1 MKKYI
6 LLSVGII
13 IAVHLYGI
21 RKENRDS
28 KRKEIINNLA
38 TTSAQNNKSKPWFRN
53 AFYGISV
60 STPLEL
66 KLRTNTVPTGYEEY
80 IKKLVVYGSHEKDRN
95 LITYVTFMQSIYEAY
110 NLKESQESS
119 IGNLVNIANGT
130 DLKLTF
136 REVTNDKDDI
146 LCNGTFKVG
155 SVTGVVKSYAYWNG
169 KGKLASVTCIGIG
182 GNRANNEKEFKK
194 IIDSINLAF

>member
-6 LLSVGII
+6 LLLLGII
-13 IAVHLYGI
+13 LVAITYGLK
-21 RKENRDS
+21 KENRETR
-28 KRKEIINNLA
+28 KKEIIKILTASSVQDNHN
-38 TTSAQNNKSKPWFRN
+38 KPWFRN

-66 KLRTNTVPTGYEEY
+66 KLKTTNVPTGYEEY
-80 IKKLVVYGSHEKDRN
+80 IKKLVIYGSQDKN
-95 LITYVTFMQSIYEAY
+95 IITYVTFMQCVYEAY

-136 REVTNDKDDI
+136 QEIRNNKDDI

-155 SVTGVVKSYAYWNG
+155 SVTGIVMSYAYWNG
-169 KGKLASVTCIGIG
+169 KGKFASVACIGIG
-182 GNRANNEKEFKK
+182 GNRINNEREFKK
-194 IIDSINLAF
+194 ILDSINLAF

>member
-6 LLSVGII
+6 LFLLGII
-13 IAVHLYGI
+13 FAVGSYGLK
-21 RKENRDS
+21 RKNNELH
-28 KRKEIINNLA
+28 RKEIIKNLTA
-38 TTSAQNNKSKPWFRN
+38 SSVQYNKNKPWFRN

-60 STPLEL
+60 LTPLEL
-66 KLRTNTVPTGYEEY
+66 KLKTTVVPTGYEEY
-80 IKKLVVYGSHEKDRN
+80 IKKLVIYGSHDKDKN
-95 LITYVTFMQSIYEAY
+95 LITYVTFMQCLYEAY

-136 REVTNDKDDI
+136 YETRNNKNDI

-155 SVTGVVKSYAYWNG
+155 DVTGIVMSYAYWNG
-169 KGKLASVTCIGIG
+169 KGKFASVACIGIG
-182 GNRANNEKEFKK
+182 GNRTNNEREFKK
-194 IIDSINLAF
+194 VIDSINLAF